1 MSVPADEKG
10 GKSSKIPTF
19 STPALA
25 MSSSSSALA
34 GAVVKIANARTK
46 PGTSAKRLEI
56 SLIFASLRRL
66 RGGRSARNRDP
77 CPRWYWTACAGATA
91 LLAVGRRPR
100 RWNCRGKPA
109 IGGPGAAM
117 AHRRGEHGTALDAR
131 QLAGEAD

>member
-1 MSVPADEKG
+1 MAVPADEKG

-91 LLAVGRRPR
+91 LLAVGRRLTTSQFR
-100 RWNCRGKPA
+100 QALQSGG
-109 IGGPGAAM
+109 IGQS
-117 AHRRGEHGTALDAR
+117 H
-131 QLAGEAD
+131 